1 MRVVISVYVVH
12 VLSYFLVYTA
22 FVLSYCV
29 YCICFVFICTV
40 LVYLFVVVYIVLLF
54 QLSSFLCCACLV
66 FLSCIPLFV
75 LCAMLEQ
82 PLAEWFIKINFKFHI
97 SNYCNMLCQQLQA
110 HATFVPF

>member
-12 VLSYFLVYTA
+12 VLSDCIYSLVYAA

-29 YCICFVFICTV
+29 CCFYLYSSCFIP
-40 LVYLFVVVYIVLLF
+40 I
-54 QLSSFLCCACLV
+54 LCKFGV

-82 PLAEWFIKINFKFHI
+82 PLAEWFIIQNSNPNFVVK
-97 SNYCNMLCQQLQA
+97 
-110 HATFVPF
+110 